1 MFQSM
6 IHKSKYNKPIL
17 TPNQFEVR
25 EDSCMFEV
33 FNMSQKLKSYSF
45 DEVCFNSFKKLCYQS
60 KQVYFYT
67 YKTRI
72 SIDANAISKFDFFY
86 NLDLLDIFFLISS
99 NINYSNSNIFL
110 KLRANNNIIWIKNE
124 NFSILIEGKQNEQ

>member
-1 MFQSM
+1 MKWEKTVVCLKYLTC
-6 IHKSKYNKPIL
+6 HKNWNHIALMRFALILLKNYAIKANKYI
-17 TPNQFEVR
+17 
-25 EDSCMFEV
+25 
-33 FNMSQKLKSYSF
+33 
-45 DEVCFNSFKKLCYQS
+45 
-60 KQVYFYT
+60 FYT

-124 NFSILIEGKQNEQ
+124 NFAILIEGK